1 MRWRV
6 GWLRGGTGTGV
17 APSGVGLASRIV
29 ASAVSLV
36 VAWVAVAAADTVTVP
51 GTYATI
57 QAALD
62 GAPAGSVIQL
72 SPGVYHERLMMG
84 PQHAVTLRGNPDDPG
99 SVVLDA
105 GGGGD
110 VIRMIDVGSDM
121 VVEGVTL
128 TGGTGN
134 SGYGGGLFMATSHA
148 VFRRCVFR
156 GNVAANDGGGVCLLD
171 SGGLFQECVFENNT
185 AGVYGGGVM
194 VNDGSTTAFDGCAFV
209 GNQAGTGG
217 GPLGSGGGV
226 HVNDSSPTFV
236 GCRFEGNS
244 GKTSGGG
251 ILVLGHFDAPE
262 SVVAV
267 ENCTIAGNTAF
278 RDPTGA
284 SADGGGVHV
293 EDNARVTLRR
303 CIVRGNVANN
313 GGGVHAYRARLELHD
328 TLVEANEARLD
339 GAYGGYGGGVAGQ
352 SVNVAPP
359 ERQPATIVLSHTVVR
374 DNTATIAGGV
384 FMQGDFLSGATRGV
398 LEVNDSLIARNGAAG
413 QGGGIKVDHAD
424 LTMRRSQVLLNTVS
438 DGGLTFGGGLVSA
451 AGSVSHI
458 ENSTFA
464 GNRTGPDGIGG
475 GIYADQGGRLE
486 VDDSRFVGNQGSSSP
501 TLGGGAIAIGQS
513 AGPVP
518 GPIAG
523 WVTDS
528 VIADNGSSH
537 EIFEFDC
544 DPSYWSD
551 VEYRNNAI
559 HSDAGR
565 VYYRNCSGGSATVSA
580 FNGVSGKATG
590 NSNQRPTFVEFTS
603 TPSSIITGGTS
614 VLSWVTPNASGL
626 DVDHG
631 VGGVSAPF
639 DLADVTPVE
648 TTTYTLSQAGDPVAN
663 TTVEVVCAS
672 LGAPIPRGPA
682 NRNTRQ
688 APSQVTV
695 EWFGAVGAAS
705 YDVYLDTGTEP
716 ATLVAAAVT
725 DTSAVVTGLAP
736 STTYRWRVMANSPAC
751 GAPVAG
757 PIFEFTTC
765 ANDECAFVDTFDDG
779 DASDWSPFGKGTSYV
794 ESGRLQMKARK
805 RFGMVAPTQALRDG
819 VAEVHAALG
828 RGHRNLSIFFG
839 WRDDRNYGELV
850 VSAGRRWKLRGR
862 VDGKVVRG
870 PSAKQKV
877 APGASFVVGVARAGN
892 TITVTRDGM
901 PVLTG
906 ELAGVGE
913 GVVAIG
919 SAFSV
924 VAIDEVR
931 VAATPG
937 S

>member
-1 MRWRV
+1 M
-6 GWLRGGTGTGV
+6 
-17 APSGVGLASRIV
+17 ASV
-29 ASAVSLV
+29 ASA
-36 VAWVAVAAADTVTVP
+36 AGDTITVP
-51 GTYATI
+51 GPYPTI

-72 SPGVYHERLMMG
+72 SPGVYHERLLIG
-84 PQHAVTLRGNPDDPG
+84 PQHAVTLRGDPDDPS

-105 GGGGD
+105 SGGGD

-121 VVEGVTL
+121 VVEGLTL

-156 GNVAANDGGGVCLLD
+156 GNVAANDGGGACLLD

-194 VNDGSTTAFDGCAFV
+194 ANDGTTTAFDGCTFV
-209 GNQAGTGG
+209 GNRAGTGG

-236 GCRFEGNS
+236 GCTFQGNS

-251 ILVLGHFDAPE
+251 ILVLGHFDVPE
-262 SVVAV
+262 SVVSI
-267 ENCTIAGNTAF
+267 ENCTIADNVAF
-278 RDPTGA
+278 RDPSGA
-284 SADGGGVHV
+284 SADGGGLHV
-293 EDNARVTLRR
+293 EDNAQVTLRR
-303 CIVRGNVANN
+303 CVVRGNVANN
-313 GGGVHAYRARLELHD
+313 GGGVHSYRATLELRD
-328 TLVEANEARLD
+328 SLVEGNEARLEA
-339 GAYGGYGGGVAGQ
+339 GFGGYGGGVAGQ

-359 ERQPATIVLSHTVVR
+359 TRQPATIRLTRTVVR
-374 DNTATIAGGV
+374 DNTATIAGGA

-398 LEVNDSLIARNGAAG
+398 LEVTDSLIARNTATV
-413 QGGGIKVDHAD
+413 QGGGLKVDHAD
-424 LTMRRSQVLLNTVS
+424 LTMQRGQVLLNRVL

-486 VDDSRFVGNQGSSSP
+486 VTGSRFVGNEGSSSA

-523 WVTDS
+523 AVTDS

-544 DPSYWSD
+544 DPSYWSA
-551 VEYRNNAI
+551 VEYRNNDI

-565 VYYRNCSGGSATVSA
+565 VYYRNCSGGSATVAA
-580 FNGVSGKATG
+580 FNGLSGKAGG
-590 NSNQRPTFVEFTS
+590 NSSTRPSFVEFTS
-603 TPSSIITGGTS
+603 TPSSIVTGGTS
-614 VLSWVTPNASGL
+614 VLTWIVPGGFAL

-631 VGGVSAPF
+631 VGEAMGAFGLV
-639 DLADVTPVE
+639 DVTPPE
-648 TTTYTLSQAGDPVAN
+648 TTTYTLSASDDPIA
-663 TTVEVVCAS
+663 TTAVEVVCAS
-672 LGAPIPRGPA
+672 LGGPIPRSPV
-682 NRNTRQ
+682 NRNARQ
-688 APSQVTV
+688 APGHVTL
-695 EWFGAVGAAS
+695 EWFAAVGAS
-705 YDVYLDTGTEP
+705 TYDVYLDAGTEP
-716 ATLVAAAVT
+716 ATLVAQGVT
-725 DTSAVVTGLAP
+725 TTSTVVTGLSP
-736 STTYRWRVMANSPAC
+736 TTTYRWRVMANSPAC
-751 GAPVAG
+751 GEPVAG

-779 DASDWSPFGKGTSYV
+779 DASDWSPFGRGTSRV
-794 ESGRLQMKARK
+794 ESGLLQMKARK
-805 RFGMVAPTQALRDG
+805 RFGMVAPAQAIGDG
-819 VAEVHAALG
+819 VAEVRAALG

-850 VSAGRRWKLRGR
+850 VSGGRRWKLRGR
-862 VDGKVVRG
+862 VNGKLVRG
-870 PSAKQKV
+870 ASARQKV
-877 APGASFVVGVARAGN
+877 APGTSFVVGLARSGT

-901 PVLTG
+901 TVLTSD
-906 ELAGVGE
+906 LPGVGE
-913 GVVAIG
+913 GAVAIG